1 MKTEKLILVK
11 RELDLLSKHLKAF
24 NLSDYNKKRLLMEL
38 ETAMVVKDDEL
49 PSDTVCLDSEVEVR
63 ELESEKNFTFQIVLP
78 GNANMQKK
86 RVSVLAPIAI
96 AILGYRIGSKV
107 KWEMPNGI
115 KTFKILQVRH
125 KGEKNMIPLA
135 LHKDS

>member
-49 PSDTVCLDSEVEVR
+49 PSYTVCFDSEV
-63 ELESEKNFTFQIVLP
+63 
-78 GNANMQKK
+78 
-86 RVSVLAPIAI
+86 
-96 AILGYRIGSKV
+96 
-107 KWEMPNGI
+107 
-115 KTFKILQVRH
+115 
-125 KGEKNMIPLA
+125 
-135 LHKDS
+135 